1 MVLSSVVGA
10 QDNTASVLQ
19 QNGIPVRLPASNQA
33 TVMPDADRADAT
45 VITIS
50 AEGDVYLGAQP
61 TDIAVI
67 AGLRVPFVYVKADA
81 QAPYQQVLT
90 ILSALNNHQVILLT
104 QPTGPAMPGKL
115 MPPYGVS
122 VSIGH

>member
-1 MVLSSVVGA
+1 MKSIPVVCGMAMVLSSVVGA

-90 ILSALNNHQVILLT
+90 ILSALNNHQ
-104 QPTGPAMPGKL
+104 
-115 MPPYGVS
+115 
-122 VSIGH
+122 